1 MKKSSSKLKE
11 TLKKKKAEMTD
22 ADAALLATTRK
33 QGNHLM
39 VSQKKIKY
47 VSKVYNLFELRNEYE
62 SRIWKKIRKVR
73 QCLIDTQGPD
83 NLVPGPIGSG
93 L

>member
-47 VSKVYNLFELRNEYE
+47 VSKVYNLFDLRNEYE
-62 SRIWKKIRKVR
+62 SCIRVKNLRVR
-73 QCLIDTQGPD
+73 HTKTGQLGPRTD
-83 NLVPGPIGSG
+83 
-93 L
+93 